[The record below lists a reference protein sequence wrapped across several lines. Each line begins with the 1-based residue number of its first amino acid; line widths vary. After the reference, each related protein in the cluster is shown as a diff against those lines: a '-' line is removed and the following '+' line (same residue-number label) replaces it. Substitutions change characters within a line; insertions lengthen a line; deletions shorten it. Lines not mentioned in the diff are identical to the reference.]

1 MLTASALVLLMTP
14 GLSFFYGGM
23 VSLKNVVSTM
33 LQSVVAL
40 GVISL
45 VWLTVGFSL
54 AFGDSLGGFGLLGN
68 PLTFLM
74 FDGVGEATNPAL
86 SPTIPLML
94 FAFFQLKFAIITPA
108 LITGSFAERVRFSS
122 YLLFIV
128 LFSLFIYAPLAH
140 WTWHPDGFLKKWG
153 VLDFAGGTVVHMS
166 AGWAALAGALILGRR
181 KTHLSNET
189 TSPANVPFVILGTGM
204 LWFGWFGFNAGS
216 AVAANGTAA
225 MAFATTNTA
234 SAAAMLGWMFFDW
247 MRGRKPSAL
256 GACIGAVVGLV
267 AITPAAGY
275 VTIRESI
282 FIGVFASVVSNLA
295 AHWKSKSTLDDTLD
309 VFPCHGLGGM
319 VGMLLT
325 GVFAKDV
332 GLTSGKTHTFL
343 VHLAC
348 PGHRLRVQ
356 LHRLV
361 DSLQGDRPDH
371 PHAGLRGAGDRGA
384 RPQPA
389 RRDRH
394 RRRAAAGPLDQR
406 QRRPQPRIQGAGPEL
421 RLVSRIESSRIA
433 TDRHD
438 DDRDSR
444 SGGSRSFVSFP
455 EAVDAIC
462 LGAIPLRRASHNATI
477 TRIGRIGPDVPQ
489 REIPL
494 MDRSRKLIAAVDR
507 HRDLHVDD
515 AGPGAG
521 AGHGD
526 PGSKADRHDRGP
538 VARELGRRPQGQGP
552 GRAQTSGRGAGKCS
566 AWASGRRAR
575 RDTGRHQGH
584 HVRRPGPRGS

>member
-1 MLTASALVLLMTP
+1 MKRATPIPFILLVVLALAALFAPGSKTTVPTGGPINAGDVAWMLTASALVLLMTP

-54 AFGDSLGGFGLLGN
+54 AFGDSLGGFVGN

-74 FDGVGEATNPAL
+74 FDGVGEATHPEL
-86 SPTIPLML
+86 SKTIPLVL

-140 WTWHPDGFLKKWG
+140 WTWHPDGFLHKWG

-181 KTHLSNET
+181 KSHLSNET
-189 TSPANVPFVILGTGM
+189 TSPANVPFVLLGTGM

-216 AVAANGTAA
+216 ALAANGLAA
-225 MAFATTNTA
+225 LAFATTNTA

-282 FIGVFASVVSNLA
+282 FIGVFASVISNMA

-309 VFPCHGLGGM
+309 VFPCHGVGGM

-325 GVFAKDV
+325 GVFAQGE
-332 GLTSGKTHTFL
+332 GLTSFKTATFL
-343 VHLAC
+343 AHLGALVIVSVFSFAGSWILYKVTDLII
-348 PGHRLRVQ
+348 PMRVPEEQ
-356 LHRLV
+356 EIE
-361 DSLQGDRPDH
+361 
-371 PHAGLRGAGDRGA
+371 GLDLSQHGETAIA
-384 RPQPA
+384 
-389 RRDRH
+389 
-394 RRRAAAGPLDQR
+394 
-406 QRRPQPRIQGAGPEL
+406 PEL
-421 RLVSRIESSRIA
+421 LLAPSVSGNGTHAPLSKELVLS
-433 TDRHD
+433 
-438 DDRDSR
+438 
-444 SGGSRSFVSFP
+444 
-455 EAVDAIC
+455 
-462 LGAIPLRRASHNATI
+462 
-477 TRIGRIGPDVPQ
+477 
-489 REIPL
+489 
-494 MDRSRKLIAAVDR
+494 
-507 HRDLHVDD
+507 
-515 AGPGAG
+515 
-521 AGHGD
+521 
-526 PGSKADRHDRGP
+526 
-538 VARELGRRPQGQGP
+538 
-552 GRAQTSGRGAGKCS
+552 
-566 AWASGRRAR
+566 
-575 RDTGRHQGH
+575 
-584 HVRRPGPRGS
+584 